1 MCHHVANV
9 SPPLSFTFLRGRS
22 EEWEPVTRER
32 ETAASLPT
40 HAWYGLPTAD
50 AVSREIEKWLGK
62 TQRARWVCFP
72 SVLLFHSHQH
82 EPHLDV
88 ARRRGHTNETCA

>member
-62 TQRARWVCFP
+62 NQRARPALGVFPFCFI
-72 SVLLFHSHQH
+72 
-82 EPHLDV
+82 
-88 ARRRGHTNETCA
+88 HTNMNHI

>member
-62 TQRARWVCFP
+62 TQRVPLGVFP
-72 SVLLFHSHQH
+72 L
-82 EPHLDV
+82 
-88 ARRRGHTNETCA
+88 CAFVSFTPT